1 MVFLFKED
9 HVGTPEASPEL
20 EFSPKSLRRNS
31 RHPFDNLSCSI
42 TWIILHLYSCVN
54 TRSVTQPML
63 ISTRLEKQARMAL
76 DTHFSN

>member
-31 RHPFDNLSCSI
+31 RHPFVRITSLVRSLGLFSI
-42 TWIILHLYSCVN
+42 F
-54 TRSVTQPML
+54 TRAL
-63 ISTRLEKQARMAL
+63 IQEA
-76 DTHFSN
+76 